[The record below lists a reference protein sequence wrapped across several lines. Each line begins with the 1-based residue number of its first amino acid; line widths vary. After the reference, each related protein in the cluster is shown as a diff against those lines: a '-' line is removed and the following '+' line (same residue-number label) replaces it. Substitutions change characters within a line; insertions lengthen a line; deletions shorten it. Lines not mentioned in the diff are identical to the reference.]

1 MRADVKK
8 SRKGKGAFGGGLGL
22 QAISILSN
30 NVRQAA
36 IHKAPPNSFP
46 YKVPPIEDI
55 SPGL

>member
-1 MRADVKK
+1 MGEV
-8 SRKGKGAFGGGLGL
+8 FGGGLGL
-22 QAISILSN
+22 KAISILSN

-46 YKVPPIEDI
+46 YKVLLLEDI